1 MYFDWPPMELDQ
13 PTIARIAL
21 EAQLDPRTVKRA
33 AEDGIDSLR
42 GGHNKARLRTAIKK
56 LKCEDAFKEAANGK
70 RKAHG

>member
-1 MYFDWPPMELDQ
+1 MELDQ

-33 AEDGIDSLR
+33 IAKGIDAMQSDVDR
-42 GGHNKARLRTAIKK
+42 ARLRSALKK